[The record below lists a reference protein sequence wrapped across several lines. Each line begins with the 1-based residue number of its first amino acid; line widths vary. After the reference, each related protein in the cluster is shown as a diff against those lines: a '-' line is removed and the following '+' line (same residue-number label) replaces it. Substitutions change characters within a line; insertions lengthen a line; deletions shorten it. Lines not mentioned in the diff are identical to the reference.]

1 MSAQFRAFLDTCVLF
16 PQTLRDVL
24 LTAAESGLY
33 HPLWSAHVLDELE
46 RNLIENRGLTR
57 NQTSRLREEMNGAF
71 PDSCVTDYEQL
82 IDAMTTHFGDRH
94 VLAAAVR
101 GNAETVVTENLRHFP
116 QAACDPYEIRPSSV
130 DDFLCDLLSV
140 DHERMCEVLRTLER
154 DRRSLPIE
162 EIVRIVGIVAP
173 QFQRGISFHL
183 GI

>member
-1 MSAQFRAFLDTCVLF
+1 MSARFRVFLDACVLF

-33 HPLWSAHVLDELE
+33 YPLWSSGVLDEME

-57 NQTSRLREEMNGAF
+57 EQTAHLRSEMDRAF
-71 PDSCVTDYEQL
+71 PESSVSGYEQL
-82 IDAMTTHFGDRH
+82 IDAMKNHEGDRH

-101 GNAETVVTENLRHFP
+101 GNAETIVTENLRHFP
-116 QAACDPYEIRPSSV
+116 KAACDPYEIGPCSV

-154 DRRSLPIE
+154 DRRGLPVAD
-162 EIVRIVGIVAP
+162 IVRIVGIVAP